1 MLPLTM
7 KRLLRISAYLLVS
20 LSLLILLLGCFA
32 AGVGYLALAPSL
44 PSVKTLKDVDFQVPL
59 RIFTADGTLIAAYGA
74 KKRLPLHYDDL
85 PEDLINAVI
94 AAEDQRFFEHPG
106 VDYQGILRAV
116 WYLVRTGEKG
126 PGGSTIT
133 MQVARNFFLTRE
145 RSFIRKAKEI
155 LLALRIDRDLSKQEI
170 LELYL
175 NKIYLG
181 HHAYGVGAA
190 AEIYYGKSP
199 SDLTLAQLA
208 MIAGLPKA
216 PSAFNPITDENRA
229 LIRRSYVLGRMR
241 AMGFIDAA
249 RYRQAMAAPITA
261 KLHGADYE
269 VEAHY
274 LAEMVRAVVTER
286 FGEEAAYSK
295 GYRVYTTVQS
305 KPQQIALRAL
315 RKALYQYNERHGYRG
330 PVDRIALGK
339 AWVPPNWRELLA
351 GYPEV
356 ADLHNALVLGV
367 DKSGVKLVSEDRA
380 EPWRLSWDG
389 IRWAARDRGAN
400 QNGHLAVTT
409 EVLERGDIIR
419 VRVTDAGPRLA
430 EVPEVQGALLSIA
443 PSDGRIIALVGGYD
457 FGLSKFNRVTQ
468 AQRQPGS
475 SFKPFIYSAALHA
488 GFTPATLINDAPVVF
503 KDSTLEDTWR
513 PQNYSGRFF
522 GPTRL
527 REALVHSRNL
537 VSIRI
542 LQQVG
547 IAPTI
552 KYLQR
557 FGFTPEELP
566 RNLSLALGSANVTA
580 LELAR
585 GYAVFANGG
594 FRIQPYFIQRI
605 VDDNGQVLFE
615 AHPAVACSDCIE
627 PQSRPTAN
635 AAPGVALPIAAAAA
649 HGARKHSAP
658 RVISAENA
666 YLLTTM
672 LQDVIRRGTGRKAL
686 ALDRSDLAGKT
697 GTTNDQRDA
706 WFSGFNPTLVT
717 TAWIGFDRLRPL
729 GYNETGAKAALPMWM
744 AYMEGALQGVPE
756 QPLVQPS
763 GLVTVRIDSRT
774 GLVTTSGNPDAMFE
788 TFRAGRI
795 PARESQTIGGAT
807 GGDRTPPS
815 TQSLF

>member
-1 MLPLTM
+1 M
-7 KRLLRISAYLLVS
+7 KRLLRISAYLLAS
-20 LSLLILLLGCFA
+20 LSLLILLGCIT
-32 AGVGYLALAPSL
+32 AGVGYFVLAPSL
-44 PSVKTLKDVDFQVPL
+44 PSVKTLKDVDFHEPL
-59 RIFTADGTLIAAYGA
+59 RIFTADGALIAAYGV
-74 KKRLPLHYDDL
+74 KKRLPVQYGDL
-85 PEDLINAVI
+85 PQDLINAVI
-94 AAEDQRFFEHPG
+94 AAEDQRFFKHPG
-106 VDYQGILRAV
+106 VDYQGILRAI

-133 MQVARNFFLTRE
+133 MQVARNFFLSRE

-155 LLALRIDRDLSKQEI
+155 LLALRIDRELSKQEI

-199 SDLTLAQLA
+199 SALTVAQLA

-241 AMGFIDAA
+241 AMGFLDEA

-261 KLHGADYE
+261 KLHGADYA
-269 VEAHY
+269 VEARY

-305 KPQQIALRAL
+305 KPQKIALRAL
-315 RKALYQYNERHGYRG
+315 RKALYQYDERHGYRG
-330 PVDRIALGK
+330 AVDHIALGK
-339 AWVPPNWRELLA
+339 AWVPPNWRERLA

-356 ADLHNALVLGV
+356 ADLHNALVLEV
-367 DKSGVKLVSEDRA
+367 DKSGVKLVSEGRA
-380 EPWRLSWDG
+380 EPWQLSWDG
-389 IRWAARDRGAN
+389 VRWAIRNRHSNPDER
-400 QNGHLAVTT
+400 LAVATG
-409 EVLERGDIIR
+409 VLKRGDVIR
-419 VRVTDAGPRLA
+419 FRATEAGPRLA
-430 EVPEVQGALLSIA
+430 EVPEVQGALVSIA
-443 PSDGRIIALVGGYD
+443 PSDGHIIALVGGYD

-503 KDSTLEDTWR
+503 KDAALEDTWR

-537 VSIRI
+537 VSIRV
-542 LQQVG
+542 LQQIG
-547 IAPTI
+547 IASTI

-557 FGFTPEELP
+557 FGFRPEQFP
-566 RNLSLALGSANVTA
+566 HNLSLALGSANVTL

-585 GYAVFANGG
+585 GYTVFANGG
-594 FRIQPYFIQRI
+594 FRIRPHFIQRI
-605 VDDNGQVLFE
+605 VDDNGHVLFE
-615 AHPAVACSDCIE
+615 AHPVVVCSECSE
-627 PQSRPTAN
+627 PQSRPPTN
-635 AAPGVALPIAAAAA
+635 AAATVLGSRTDP
-649 HGARKHSAP
+649 AP
-658 RVISAENA
+658 RAISAANA

-672 LQDVIRRGTGRKAL
+672 LQDVINRGTGRKAL
-686 ALDRSDLAGKT
+686 ALGRSDLAGKT

-706 WFSGFNPTLVT
+706 WFSGFNPALVT
-717 TAWIGFDRLRPL
+717 TAWVGFDRLQPL
-729 GYNETGAKAALPMWM
+729 GHNETGAKTALPMWM
-744 AYMEGALQGVPE
+744 AYMEGILQGVPE
-756 QPLVQPS
+756 QPLAQPP

-774 GLVTTSGNPDAMFE
+774 GLMTRSDNPDAMFE
-788 TFRAGRI
+788 TFRADRL
-795 PARESQTIGGAT
+795 PAREPKTVDSVP
-807 GGDRTPPS
+807 GGDRIPQS
-815 TQSLF
+815 VQSLF